1 MQTGFG
7 AAHQGMN
14 DGDAFV
20 ARYTKRLAHLRFY
33 AILWLIVVS
42 IAYALLFD
50 ADVRAWLGL
59 DRATDEDGVGGLV
72 AVLAVVVAA
81 MSFDFLWVVRAL
93 LSRRPA
99 LVIDRDGVRGFTGGS
114 WREIAWSDVGYIRS
128 AAGHFWIVRKPM
140 SKIAELN
147 HAYTR
152 PGSRRRWEYGIG
164 VPLARIDRSEIAI
177 RAALREHLPDL
188 G

>member
-1 MQTGFG
+1 MEVIAGIGSLAFG
-7 AAHQGMN
+7 LFATTLAVKFAAG
-14 DGDAFV
+14 
-20 ARYTKRLAHLRFY
+20 
-33 AILWLIVVS
+33 
-42 IAYALLFD
+42 
-50 ADVRAWLGL
+50 WLGAGRS
-59 DRATDEDGVGGLV
+59 DWGRSLV

-177 RAALREHLPDL
+177 LAALREHLPDL